1 MPRRTTGRLSRPTR
15 LPVLHQAPELGD
27 GHLVRAS
34 LSLFRKELVI
44 LADRDLL
51 WLELVIGLE
60 IVNLGYLK
68 YSSCRSIFSSKF
80 INEKKSFVSLF
91 LHF

>member
-1 MPRRTTGRLSRPTR
+1 
-15 LPVLHQAPELGD
+15 VPELGD

-34 LSLFRKELVI
+34 LSLFRKELVV

-68 YSSCRSIFSSKF
+68 YSSCRSVFSPKF
-80 INEKKSFVSLF
+80 INEENLLSAYFCILMSCTLSA
-91 LHF
+91 